1 MPWVKVDDHYTLN
14 RKMRRAGMTGRWF
27 HFCAFVY
34 AARELLD
41 GRIERSDFDALA
53 YESQLSVEQI
63 EECVERLVEVG
74 AFDVV
79 EDGVWM
85 VHDFTEYQPSR
96 AEVEAG
102 RRRWAEQRAARR
114 AKRREMIESAR
125 NDVSAGLSPPDTTA
139 DAHADTTADTEPA
152 VGAGMTAG
160 DRNDT
165 SFLNEMTRD
174 DVSGGVSACPVPVP
188 GPVPVLP
195 SEEEKNI
202 VGSGDPTVRRKAP
215 KLELESEFDE
225 FWAMW
230 PGPRRVA
237 KAQCKAKYIK
247 WAQDLPPRTIVD
259 AATRWVA
266 HWHTTKIETHLIPLT
281 QTWIN
286 QQRWEQEVPS
296 TSRSGSAMT
305 HKERMAALRRQ
316 RT

>member
-195 SEEEKNI
+195 SEVENDL
-202 VGSGDPTVRRKAP
+202 VGTSVPTTQSKAAM
-215 KLELESEFDE
+215 KRAFEAEFDE
-225 FWAMW
+225 FWDVW
-230 PGPRRVA
+230 PGSRRTA
-237 KAQCKAKYIK
+237 KAQCKAKYVR
-247 WAQDLPPRTIVD
+247 WAEDLPPRAIID
-259 AATRWVA
+259 AAKRWVA
-266 HWHTTKIETHLIPLT
+266 YWNATKTESSYIPLT

-296 TSRSGSAMT
+296 PVEQKPMT

-316 RT
+316 T